1 MLAQKNNQ
9 TLKTTNYLHFFLQD
23 TLTFPS
29 KHILTDAPLPFAQKR
44 CISRHT
50 SPEDKDFTVPPT

>member
-23 TLTFPS
+23 ALTFPV
-29 KHILTDAPLPFAQKR
+29 KYILTDALLPFA
-44 CISRHT
+44 
-50 SPEDKDFTVPPT
+50 